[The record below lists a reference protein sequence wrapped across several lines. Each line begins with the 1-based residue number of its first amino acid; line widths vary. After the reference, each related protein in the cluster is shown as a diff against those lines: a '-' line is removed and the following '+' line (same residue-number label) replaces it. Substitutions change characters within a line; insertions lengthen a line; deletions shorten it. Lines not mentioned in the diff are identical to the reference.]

1 MWDLDTIKEINKCLP
16 RKHDTKHM
24 SKLWRY
30 FDAWRKHLFNKKKKI
45 IWDTIEW
52 KKKAKGGDGEF
63 HKISLKKLEDL
74 PPEIYKELVERSLA
88 LATRIKERSD
98 KLKSVIGIT
107 TIEGSEAAE
116 DAFWRTASIEQ
127 LAFFEM
133 QINNIHTC
141 LEDLINT
148 K

>member
-1 MWDLDTIKEINKCLP
+1 MGYYRMEDE
-16 RKHDTKHM
+16 
-24 SKLWRY
+24 S
-30 FDAWRKHLFNKKKKI
+30 
-45 IWDTIEW
+45 E
-52 KKKAKGGDGEF
+52 GGDGEF

-88 LATRIKERSD
+88 LATRIKDRSD
-98 KLKSVIGIT
+98 KLKTVIGIT

-141 LEDLINT
+141 LEDLISN